1 MEGIAMKS
9 FKFNL
14 IMSGMLGAGALMTVP
29 VFSNAAV
36 GQDWDAFGAYSASY
50 QGERI
55 DASGMSTSRGSLAS
69 SEFDLNNL
77 DKDVPASGSP
87 YIGTSLES
95 PSGDSDAFRAGVN

>member
-1 MEGIAMKS
+1 MEGIVMKS
-9 FKFNL
+9 LRLN
-14 IMSGMLGAGALMTVP
+14 IVISGMLGAGALLAVP
-29 VFSNAAV
+29 VVSNAATAE
-36 GQDWDAFGAYSASY
+36 GWDAFGEYSASY

-55 DASGMSTSRGSLAS
+55 DPSGMSTSRGSLAS

-77 DKDVPASGSP
+77 DKDVPASGSS